1 MISFVVTKQ
10 KNCVMLLLLIALPV
24 LAGLLVWL
32 LGRSS
37 GPAPRIDCAKQDC
50 LECPIA
56 PNCKHYLKQMGI
68 DD

>member
-1 MISFVVTKQ
+1 
-10 KNCVMLLLLIALPV
+10 MLLLLIALPV

-37 GPAPRIDCAKQDC
+37 GPALHIDCAKQDC